1 MTDINVKIKLESPE
15 LMAALLAFAEALPQI
30 QIGSMFNIKEGQT
43 VEAIKLQAPK
53 EKLETSKQEVKEIT
67 LQEVRD
73 TLVRLSKNGK
83 AEEVKALIKKFG
95 ATKLTELP
103 KEKYS
108 ELLKE
113 ADSMN

>member
-1 MTDINVKIKLESPE
+1 MADINVKIKLESPE

-30 QIGSMFNIKEGQT
+30 QIGSMFNIKGGQAI
-43 VEAIKLQAPK
+43 EAKELQTPK
-53 EKLETSKQEVKEIT
+53 EMQEISKQEVKEIT

-73 TLVRLSKNGK
+73 ALARLSKNGRT
-83 AEEVKALIKKFG
+83 EEVKALIKKFG
-95 ATKLTELP
+95 ATKLTEIP